1 MVVLSFRSEQDLKFG
16 LNRRSKKMSVVIN
29 TNYAA
34 VLARKNLAEVQRNMD
49 KSVERLSSGHRI
61 NNAKDDAAGAAIA
74 GRMES
79 QIRGLT
85 MGIRHAKDGQSLV
98 LTAEGAMQELNKIL
112 QRMRELAVQSASG
125 VASNNDRDYLN
136 LEMSNLVSQ
145 IDAIANNTK
154 FNNQELLK
162 GASFTF
168 WTDIDI
174 AGTAI
179 TTTGASMQAVKII
192 GGGNL
197 AQATTL
203 VSIGSDAK
211 VTSLTGIVSVI
222 SIIDAALATVDNRRA
237 ALGAVSNR
245 FDHIVDNLQN
255 VINNTVSSKSRIVD
269 ADFSIET
276 TELTRNTVLQQ
287 AATSML
293 AQANAQKNSI
303 LALIQQ

>member
-1 MVVLSFRSEQDLKFG
+1 
-16 LNRRSKKMSVVIN
+16 MSVVIN

-34 VLARKNLAEVQRNMD
+34 VLARKNLAEVQRQMD
-49 KSVERLSSGHRI
+49 SSVERLSSGQRI
-61 NNAKDDAAGAAIA
+61 NNAADDAAGSAIA

-85 MGIRHAKDGQSLV
+85 MGIRHAKDGQSLTN
-98 LTAEGAMQELNKIL
+98 TAEGAMQEINKIL

-125 VASNNDRDYLN
+125 VASNSDRDYLD
-136 LEMSNLVSQ
+136 LEMTHLVSE
-145 IDAIANNTK
+145 IDSIATNTK
-154 FNNQELLK
+154 FNDMRLLT
-162 GASFTF
+162 GAQFTF
-168 WTDIDI
+168 YTDIDV
-174 AGTAI
+174 AGSAI
-179 TTTGASMQAVKII
+179 TTAKASVAAVNLGVTAALVDIGSSTSNTSTTGVQAVITRLDSAI
-192 GGGNL
+192 
-197 AQATTL
+197 
-203 VSIGSDAK
+203 
-211 VTSLTGIVSVI
+211 
-222 SIIDAALATVDNRRA
+222 ATVDNRRA

-255 VINNTVSSKSRIVD
+255 VIMNTVQSQSRIVD

-276 TELTRNTVLQQ
+276 TNLTRNTVLQQ